1 MQDSKS
7 RSLKSFSRITKTVET
22 PKHQTSS
29 LPNYLVSAA
38 YMLGRRVTSI
48 PMLLESLLQQEGMA
62 MLGGSSDVGKTT
74 FLRQLAVA
82 VATGQDSFLGF
93 KLNLRHKRAI
103 YVSSEDD
110 EISVSALLYKQYG
123 ESMKPDEL
131 SRLHYIFDSG
141 ESIIAKID
149 LALSKQ
155 PADLVILDAFGDFFA
170 GDMNANNQV
179 RAFLNRLAAIS
190 KKYGC
195 CIVMLHHTTK
205 KSERNGPSKGNMIG
219 SQGIEAR
226 MRCVF
231 ELRKD
236 PNDGTLRHLCIVKGN
251 YLSED
256 FKKKSIVIKMSD
268 NMIYTNTGSRV
279 GLGYLTPDDP
289 REKLREERDELIVQ
303 YHNDGKSI
311 REIEAKLNQD
321 GIQVRKSTIANV
333 IQEKRP
339 PVQNPMGDGQLD
351 SNEITET

>member
-321 GIQVRKSTIANV
+321 G
-333 IQEKRP
+333 
-339 PVQNPMGDGQLD
+339 
-351 SNEITET
+351 